1 MASFWRKKRVSN
13 RVKRRRKL
21 VVRAIFSI
29 MLIIWIRRTVMQS
42 CNIHESSYRY
52 HFALLLSTH
61 GKSFVV
67 SVYSFSQNF
76 QIRFE
81 IFVSIE
87 QVGWN
92 QHHAAFVGL
101 WKLCITSYRNDSRG
115 NACVVIRGGTPLS
128 ASTFHA
134 SSSSQLIT
142 QTTQW
147 TRRTIN

>member
-1 MASFWRKKRVSN
+1 M
-13 RVKRRRKL
+13 
-21 VVRAIFSI
+21 
-29 MLIIWIRRTVMQS
+29 MQS

-101 WKLCITSYRNDSRG
+101 
-115 NACVVIRGGTPLS
+115 
-128 ASTFHA
+128 
-134 SSSSQLIT
+134 
-142 QTTQW
+142 
-147 TRRTIN
+147 